1 MRRPF
6 LFFIRTE
13 DHFEYQ
19 PENLIFVMRMP
30 IKQYLPE
37 EMMAIRWHMSA
48 WDLPT
53 QSPEHKESLNA
64 AKAKTPL
71 VSLVQLA
78 DGFATGILER

>member
-1 MRRPF
+1 
-6 LFFIRTE
+6 
-13 DHFEYQ
+13 
-19 PENLIFVMRMP
+19 
-30 IKQYLPE
+30 
-37 EMMAIRWHMSA
+37 MAIRWHMSA